1 MKILKRRWPI
11 NESLKVEYELAG
23 ALVLLSS
30 VATGFDNATL
40 KADLCL
46 ISKTYKVRCSSY
58 AQVGFASHSYG
69 TC

>member
-46 ISKTYKVRCSSY
+46 ISKTY
-58 AQVGFASHSYG
+58 
-69 TC
+69 